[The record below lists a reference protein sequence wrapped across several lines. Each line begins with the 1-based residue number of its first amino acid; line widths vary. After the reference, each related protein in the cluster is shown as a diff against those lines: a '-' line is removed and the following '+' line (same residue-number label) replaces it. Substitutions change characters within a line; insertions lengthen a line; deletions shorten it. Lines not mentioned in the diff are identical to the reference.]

1 MYPEGTK
8 KTAPETKPEYLK
20 LQISHS
26 VWEDQVAPHGGT
38 VSIVAPFTVGGFW
51 DGHPKKKAIKNQK
64 PKPSKKACQE
74 APDSAPTPAELR
86 SPPSLPLVSL
96 GSGQSRGCAA
106 AIAVLVAGDPAGQP
120 SQQRFQKNSGEA
132 TARR

>member
-1 MYPEGTK
+1 MATRK
-8 KTAPETKPEYLK
+8 KRQSK
-20 LQISHS
+20 
-26 VWEDQVAPHGGT
+26 
-38 VSIVAPFTVGGFW
+38 
-51 DGHPKKKAIKNQK
+51 IKNQNLLRK
-64 PKPSKKACQE
+64 LARKHQ
-74 APDSAPTPAELR
+74 TQLQLQLNLR

-96 GSGQSRGCAA
+96 GSGQSPGCAA